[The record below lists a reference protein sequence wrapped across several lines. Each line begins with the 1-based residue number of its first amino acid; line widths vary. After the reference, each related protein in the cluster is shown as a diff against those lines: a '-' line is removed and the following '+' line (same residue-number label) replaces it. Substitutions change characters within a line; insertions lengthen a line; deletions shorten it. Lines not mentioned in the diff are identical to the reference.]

1 MGLKY
6 ILFITVESSIIL
18 LPNMNLY
25 LILGIKIF
33 GEKMNEYTS
42 MKDQKSKGT
51 QREELGK
58 INRKLSSGA

>member
-6 ILFITVESSIIL
+6 ILFNTVESSIIL
-18 LPNMNLY
+18 LPNMYLY

-33 GEKMNEYTS
+33 GEQMNECTS
-42 MKDQKSKGT
+42 IKDQKSKGT
-51 QREELGK
+51 QKEELGK